1 MQLLLNEWRRF
12 LTEVPSLTAQENVEK
27 FLQLNRDP
35 VILRTMLTFVGVD
48 FDVYSDRRT
57 LIDIIKK
64 NLGKTFEQIQ
74 PLSDNKIVKILG
86 VGTKGIVFELD
97 NGHAL
102 KLYKYSYRE
111 GQEDFYDKESGKI
124 FSGGAHMETL
134 PIFGRGTVDGEA
146 VVDSEEQPDML
157 HWVEMAKVIT
167 FADYLELTGRNV
179 DDLNL
184 ISILRGAVNLA
195 KALED
200 PDTPQDQ
207 LETLET
213 KIGKYLDDAGIG
225 QDEFVALFKMVAYV
239 LEEYGPD
246 YFGDFHEEN
255 FGVIEQT
262 IGRKNLAFVLFDP

>member
-1 MQLLLNEWRRF
+1 MQSLLNEWRRF
-12 LTEVPSLTAQENVEK
+12 LTEESSPTARENVER
-27 FLQLNRDP
+27 FLEIAGGGPDTL
-35 VILRTMLTFVGVD
+35 LRQMLTFSGVD
-48 FDVYSDRRT
+48 FDVYANQKS
-57 LIDIIKK
+57 LIDLLRT
-64 NLGKTFEQIQ
+64 NLVKTFDQIQ
-74 PLSDNKIVKILG
+74 PLVDNKIVKILG

-102 KLYKYSYRE
+102 KLYKYSYQE

-134 PIFGRGTVDGEA
+134 PIFGRGSVEIDGDE
-146 VVDSEEQPDML
+146 PLTL

-167 FADYLELTGRNV
+167 FADYLELTGRDV

-184 ISILRGAVNLA
+184 TSILRGAVDLA

-213 KIGKYLDDAGIG
+213 EIGEYLDDAGIG

-246 YFGDFHEEN
+246 YFMDFHEEN
-255 FGVIEQT
+255 FGVVEQT

>member
-1 MQLLLNEWRRF
+1 MKSLLNEWRRF
-12 LTEVPSLTAQENVEK
+12 LTEEPSSTAQENVEK
-27 FLQLNRDP
+27 FLQLTGDS
-35 VILRTMLTFVGVD
+35 VTLRTMLTFIDVD
-48 FDVYSDRRT
+48 FDVYSDR
-57 LIDIIKK
+57 LALADIIKK

-86 VGTKGIVFELD
+86 VGTRGIVFELD

-134 PIFGRGTVDGEA
+134 PIFGRGTVEIGGEPN
-146 VVDSEEQPDML
+146 VL

-167 FADYLELTGRNV
+167 FGDYLELTGRYV
-179 DDLNL
+179 DNLNL
-184 ISILRGAVNLA
+184 ISILRGAVKLA

-200 PDTPQDQ
+200 PDTSQDQ

>member
-1 MQLLLNEWRRF
+1 MQSLLNEWRRF
-12 LTEVPSLTAQENVEK
+12 LTEEPSQTAQENVEK

-35 VILRTMLTFVGVD
+35 AILRTMLTFIGVD

-86 VGTKGIVFELD
+86 IGTRGIVFELD

-102 KLYKYSYRE
+102 KLYKWSYQE

-124 FSGGAHMETL
+124 FSGGAHTETL
-134 PIFGRGTVDGEA
+134 PVFGRGTVEIDGDE
-146 VVDSEEQPDML
+146 PFTL

-167 FADYLELTGRNV
+167 FADYLELTGRDV
-179 DDLNL
+179 DDLN
-184 ISILRGAVNLA
+184 ITSILRGTVNLA

-200 PDTPQDQ
+200 PNTPQDQ

-213 KIGKYLDDAGIG
+213 EISEYLDDAGIG

-246 YFGDFHEEN
+246 YFKDFHEEN

-262 IGRKNLAFVLFDP
+262 IGRTNLAFVLFDP